1 MKIWHRTGLYPYHQG
16 LIFDDLS
23 LSGLCGQTLL
33 YKLGIRNNSLV
44 RLVVITRSGPL
55 ALAVPEKLS
64 AVPCSV
70 QAEQSVLFLSVF
82 HVMYVVYVLVM
93 WYDT

>member
-16 LIFDDLS
+16 LIFDNLS
-23 LSGLCGQTLL
+23 LSELCGQTLL
-33 YKLGIRNNSLV
+33 CELGIQNNSLV

-55 ALAVPEKLS
+55 SLAIPEKLS

-70 QAEQSVLFLSVF
+70 QAEQLVLSVS
-82 HVMYVVYVLVM
+82 
-93 WYDT
+93 